1 MSIEK
6 YFNDDD
12 YSNATGYT
20 EAELVSQ
27 IRTAKDRLL
36 VVTAENDSARIS
48 YDEANARKCSGKKPY
63 HDECW
68 SKEAH
73 KTNFFAIRETTLAE
87 INRINANIPVW
98 QNELDGLIEARLI
111 AEENK
116 RQADEAKAE
125 AKRQAD
131 EAKADAKRQADEAKA
146 DAKPNT
152 ISKPTVDG
160 NRIVMA
166 NPNSIEEP
174 KKGLSKKVMVIGAG
188 VLVLGLVVFLIFRNR
203 KNG

>member
-116 RQADEAKAE
+116 RQADEAKA
-125 AKRQAD
+125 
-131 EAKADAKRQADEAKA
+131 DAKRQADEAKA